1 MIKGIV
7 IAVYVL
13 IAWIQKFWKPPP
25 PHNKIEGSWIK
36 KPFKEYFKSLPSGF
50 IYDMRWQKNGRDWS
64 RRVSNPEVDIFKC
77 GGTPFFSHQME
88 IQKTPRLTH
97 VESLKRVPCKI
108 SADSAR

>member
-1 MIKGIV
+1 MIKSIV
-7 IAVYVL
+7 IAVYIL

-36 KPFKEYFKSLPSGF
+36 KPFKEYSKSLPSGF

-77 GGTPFFSHQME
+77 VLG
-88 IQKTPRLTH
+88 
-97 VESLKRVPCKI
+97 
-108 SADSAR
+108 